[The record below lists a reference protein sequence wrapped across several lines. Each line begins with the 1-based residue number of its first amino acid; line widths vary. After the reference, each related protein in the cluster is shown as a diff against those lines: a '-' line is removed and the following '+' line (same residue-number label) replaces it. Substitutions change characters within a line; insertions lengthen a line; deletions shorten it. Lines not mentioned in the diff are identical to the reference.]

1 MGIIAKL
8 KGELVDI
15 IEWFDDTRS
24 TLAWRFP
31 RYENEIKNGAEL
43 IVREGQRAVFV
54 YRGQIADTFGPG
66 HYSLVTEN
74 LPILSTL
81 QGWPHGFRSPFRSE
95 VYFIN
100 TRPVTDLRWGTPSPV
115 TVRDPDFTMVQV
127 RANGLC
133 VLRIDNAEIFLREV
147 IGTDSAVTTEEI
159 SELLRR
165 VITLA
170 FSDMIMATGLG
181 AIDLQGRQVELSD
194 KLRDFVQE
202 RVDDEFGLKVDS
214 VTMNIT
220 LPEEITQAMTRGVA
234 RGVEQAR
241 YLDNVGPMDRL
252 HQGAAAEAMVEAAK
266 NPGGGAGTMMGA
278 GMGMA
283 LGQQMGHMM
292 AGQAYGQPGYGQPG
306 YPPPP
311 HGGAPP
317 PLPQQMT
324 FHAEINGQAAGPF
337 TVDQLRQYV
346 GAGQLSPN
354 SNVWAPGMPNWVAAH
369 AVPAL
374 AQLFGPPPGPPP
386 LPPRPPGPPAPPAPP
401 AQPGPPAPP
410 RPGPP
415 A

>member
-1 MGIIAKL
+1 MGIISKL

-24 TLAWRFP
+24 TLAWRYP

-43 IVREGQRAVFV
+43 IVREGQQAVFV
-54 YRGQIADTFGPG
+54 YRGQLADKFGPG
-66 HYSLVTEN
+66 HYELVSEN

-100 TRPVTDLRWGTPSPV
+100 TRPITDLRWGTPSPV

-133 VLRIDNAEIFLREV
+133 VLRIADPEIFLREV
-147 IGTDSAVTTEEI
+147 IGTDSSVTTEEI
-159 SELLRR
+159 AELLRK

-170 FSDMIMATGLG
+170 FADMIMATKLG
-181 AIDLQGRQVELSD
+181 VIDLQGRQVELSD
-194 KLRDFVQE
+194 KLKDFVQQ
-202 RVDDEFGLKVDS
+202 RVDDEFGIKIDS

-252 HQGAAAEAMVEAAK
+252 QQGAAAEAMVEAAK
-266 NPGGGAGTMMGA
+266 NQGGGAGTAMGA
-278 GMGMA
+278 GLGIA
-283 LGQQMGHMM
+283 LGQQMGNMM
-292 AGQAYGQPGYGQPG
+292 AGQQGYGQPG
-306 YPPPP
+306 YPQQGYAPPT
-311 HGGAPP
+311 PP
-317 PLPQQMT
+317 PLPQAQQ
-324 FHAEINGQAAGPF
+324 FHAELNGQAAGPL

-346 GAGQLSPN
+346 NSGQLTPN
-354 SNVWAPGMPNWVAAH
+354 SNVWSPGMPNWVPAQS
-369 AVPAL
+369 VPTL
-374 AQLFGPPPGPPP
+374 APLFATPPPSSPPP
-386 LPPRPPGPPAPPAPP
+386 LPPRGAPA
-401 AQPGPPAPP
+401 
-410 RPGPP
+410 
-415 A
+415 